1 MCHFS
6 MMPDEHAVEKG
17 KKSLLER
24 KCHYLPK
31 ANTNLELG
39 VYFFQRRY
47 NCQSRSAWICFTI
60 PCTQS
65 AVQHVA
71 PLLRMKPENK

>member
-6 MMPDEHAVEKG
+6 VMPDDHAVEKG

-24 KCHYLPK
+24 KCYYLPK

-39 VYFFQRRY
+39 VHFFRDV
-47 NCQSRSAWICFTI
+47 TI
-60 PCTQS
+60 ISHIVCGSYPQYPAHSQLFSMLPCC
-65 AVQHVA
+65 
-71 PLLRMKPENK
+71 